1 MQSLSSRRRRA
12 LATVGTLGV
21 VAVTLAGCSGG
32 ESGDA
37 STPAAS
43 AGATK
48 GGVTEVGVTLTS
60 GSGSDTCD
68 LSSTTAPAGPV
79 TFKVTNKDS
88 AAISEVELLSNDRIV
103 GEKENLAPGLA
114 PVSFTVT
121 LGGGTYQVYCP
132 GADKDTVAFTV
143 TGAAAATP
151 TGGTADLLTAG
162 TKDYAQYVDG
172 QVAAMVV
179 AVQNLQK
186 AVDSGDL
193 QATKEAYATARPFY
207 EKIESDVDGFVLP
220 GYKPTDNKGNLDYLI
235 DMRASSLDPK
245 VGWHGFH
252 AIERDVFQ
260 GGKITPTT
268 KQYAAE
274 LTSNVKKL
282 SELSKGL
289 TYKPEDLA
297 NGASDLLEEVQA
309 NKITGEEEKYSHL
322 DLATF
327 AGNVEGAE
335 QAFADLQPALTKIDP
350 DLTAQVTQ
358 QFAAV
363 HTALEGYK
371 DPNELGGYELW
382 TAALR
387 KKDAAKLSQD
397 IQALQQP
404 LSQIAEKVATAQ

>member
-1 MQSLSSRRRRA
+1 
-12 LATVGTLGV
+12 
-21 VAVTLAGCSGG
+21 
-32 ESGDA
+32 
-37 STPAAS
+37 
-43 AGATK
+43 
-48 GGVTEVGVTLTS
+48 
-60 GSGSDTCD
+60 
-68 LSSTTAPAGPV
+68 
-79 TFKVTNKDS
+79 
-88 AAISEVELLSNDRIV
+88 
-103 GEKENLAPGLA
+103 
-114 PVSFTVT
+114 
-121 LGGGTYQVYCP
+121 
-132 GADKDTVAFTV
+132 
-143 TGAAAATP
+143 
-151 TGGTADLLTAG
+151 
-162 TKDYAQYVDG
+162 
-172 QVAAMVV
+172 MVV
-179 AVQNLQK
+179 AEQNLQK
-186 AVDSGDL
+186 AVDSGDVP
-193 QATKEAYATARPFY
+193 ATKEAYAKARPFY

-335 QAFADLQPALTKIDP
+335 QAFADLKPALTKIDP

-358 QFAAV
+358 QFDDV

-371 DPNELGGYELW
+371 DPSELGGYELW

-387 KKDAAKLSQD
+387 KADAAKLSQD